1 MQIHFRLHRLE
12 VHSDQIRINQTH
24 SVVLQH
30 HLVEHLDRLRF
41 QIKHHLPLVR
51 PIRIPDPV
59 DLDRVLS
66 DLQLQRQP
74 GIPLVHLPLGQLRY
88 HQGSDQPIRVR
99 IHPDLEGLLLDQKQ
113 VFLAVRSSNNNN
125 SSQIFHNRRAMLLE
139 VAPVRKILLLQQR
152 LLPAII
158 QFLVR
163 AIQRMLFNKQLAH
176 QQALHL
182 VQLHKNLTHLDHNLI
197 R

>member
-74 GIPLVHLPLGQLRY
+74 GIPLVHLPLGQLRN

-99 IHPDLEGLLLDQKQ
+99 IHPDSEGLLLDQKQ

-152 LLPAII
+152 QLPAII

-182 VQLHKNLTHLDHNLI
+182 VQLHQKLTHLDHNLI

>member
-113 VFLAVRSSNNNN
+113 VFLAVRSSNNNSN
-125 SSQIFHNRRAMLLE
+125 NQIFHNR
-139 VAPVRKILLLQQR
+139 
-152 LLPAII
+152 
-158 QFLVR
+158 
-163 AIQRMLFNKQLAH
+163 QL
-176 QQALHL
+176 
-182 VQLHKNLTHLDHNLI
+182 
-197 R
+197 